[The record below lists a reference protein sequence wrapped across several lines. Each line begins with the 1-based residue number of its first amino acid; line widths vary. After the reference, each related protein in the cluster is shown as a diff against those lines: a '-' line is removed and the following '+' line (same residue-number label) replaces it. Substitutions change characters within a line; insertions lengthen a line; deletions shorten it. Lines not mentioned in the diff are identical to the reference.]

1 MTDVDAPVANPD
13 PGERR
18 HPALVA
24 AAIALPAALIVGVIV
39 AAVLAGRVPATEPV
53 ALGPVPAPAAGG
65 PQCTA
70 LLPAL
75 PNDLG
80 PYSNAE
86 LAAPA
91 PKATKAWQQS
101 GGNDPIVLRCG
112 LDRPLEFNKASALQ
126 VVDGV
131 EWFEVAGSDGMKS
144 STYFAVDRGTYIGL
158 TVPDGSGPT
167 PLQSVSDA
175 ITQVI
180 PQQPIDP
187 GPLPN

>member
-1 MTDVDAPVANPD
+1 MTDVDTPAPDPE

-18 HPALVA
+18 HPALIA
-24 AAIALPAALIVGVIV
+24 AAIALPAALVVGVIV
-39 AAVLAGRVPATEPV
+39 AAVLTGRLPAQEPV
-53 ALGPVPAPAAGG
+53 ALGPVPTPGAGG
-65 PQCTA
+65 PQCSA

-80 PYSNAE
+80 PYTVAE
-86 LAAPA
+86 LAEPA
-91 PKATKAWQQS
+91 PQGAKAWQQPD
-101 GGNDPIVLRCG
+101 GDDPIVLRCG
-112 LDRPLEFNKASALQ
+112 LDRPLEFDKASALQ
-126 VVDGV
+126 VVDDV
-131 EWFEVAGSDGMKS
+131 QWFEVVGTDEMSS

-175 ITQVI
+175 IKTVI
-180 PQQPIDP
+180 PAQPIDP